1 MRILKKQLGYLL
13 MFLLS
18 FYVLCFAGFAAEVKV
33 YDLANL
39 FTLDEVDK
47 LQESATSLAENYQMD
62 IGIVTTD
69 NANGKSAMEYA
80 DDFYDENDFGY
91 GHNKDGLLL
100 LIDMDNREIYI
111 STCGLGIQY
120 FTDLRISKMLDSAY
134 NYISNGDYY
143 NAATDFLKQVE
154 IYLDKGIVS
163 NQNTTQRPFSDPR
176 EDYNNPYMQ
185 EAAPE
190 HKPFTT
196 TSGEPLNAQSIILSV
211 VVSLLGSF
219 IIAIVIR
226 TAVSYSYKN
235 PHGSSPQTRP
245 DDLSVHY
252 TQKED
257 RFITSHTTR
266 VKIQTNT
273 NSGGSHGAS
282 GRSSTHHSSSGRSH
296 GGGGRKF

>member
-1 MRILKKQLGYLL
+1 MRMMKRQFGYLL
-13 MFLLS
+13 VFLLS
-18 FYVLCFAGFAAEVKV
+18 FYMLCFVGFAAEVKV

-47 LQESATSLAENYQMD
+47 LQESATSLAETYQMD
-62 IGIVTTD
+62 VGIVTTD
-69 NANGKSAMEYA
+69 DANGKSAQEYA

-100 LIDMDNREIYI
+100 LMDMDNREIYI

-120 FTDLRISKMLDSAY
+120 FTDLRISNMLDSAY

-143 NAATDFLKQVE
+143 NAATDFLKQIE
-154 IYLDKGIVS
+154 TYLDKGIVS

-176 EDYNNPYMQ
+176 EDYNHPYMQ
-185 EAAPE
+185 EVAPE

-196 TSGEPLNAQSIILSV
+196 SSGEPLNAQSIILSV
-211 VVSLLGSF
+211 VVSLLGAF

-226 TAVSYSYKN
+226 TAVHYSYKN
-235 PHGSSPQTRP
+235 PRVTTPQTRP

-257 RFITSHTTR
+257 RFVTSHTSR
-266 VKIQTNT
+266 VKIQTN
-273 NSGGSHGAS
+273 NHSGGSHGAS